1 MKSLISIFQGFSSS
15 IGSFH
20 FVGGAGRWAIVL
32 SSLDGFLMFPNFLE
46 S

>member
-1 MKSLISIFQGFSSS
+1 MKGLISIFQEFSSR

-20 FVGGAGRWAIVL
+20 FAGGAGRWAIVL
-32 SSLDGFLMFPNFLE
+32 SGLDGFLMFPNFLG